1 MDGEQLIC
9 EWGRICAKVV
19 SYSGVDTAQVNAF
32 FSRLQPQA
40 MSEGFLMLTAD
51 NEFIRNWVE
60 THYVGLVKQALV
72 DLNGIE
78 YAVLV
83 EVDPSQLNPAGGMAA
98 MPPIASPPANA
109 EPSKEGTSANHAPQ
123 AARTECE
130 SSVQSSSETADS
142 LNHAVMSALEAARE
156 RAMRSAAAQMSA
168 EQVEAVAVPARVEQT
183 TPTAVV
189 EKPRRS
195 SAFTF
200 ENYVIGD
207 SNRVAYSMAVSV
219 AENPGGTRMNPLF
232 IYGQSGLGKTHLIR
246 AIENYI
252 ETNMPHLE
260 CVYVDAASFVNQYI
274 DAGAEHDRNKQSY
287 RNFQNKYEK
296 ADVMLLDDVQQLQ
309 GKKQTLDLFF
319 QIMNN
324 RIEKGYQVILSAD
337 RAPSNIDM
345 DQRYISRFNSGGTF
359 DIQPPEVETKLSI
372 IRNFMRDYEDMNPE
386 STASLSD
393 EVQNYIAENSSSN
406 IRELKSA
413 VTKVLASIEA
423 FENDVIGI
431 ADVRRLLEDHFSGGA
446 MKKTTIEDIQKAC
459 EEYYRVSHADIVG
472 PKRNRDISYAR
483 KMCMYL
489 SREML
494 DIPFAQVG
502 LAFGDRDHATVM
514 YAVNDVESRFTK
526 ERAVQEEVE
535 TIKKIIRNI

>member
-9 EWGRICAKVV
+9 EWGRICSKVV
-19 SYSGVDTAQVNAF
+19 SYDGVDTAQVNAF

-60 THYVGLVKQALV
+60 THYVSLVKQALS
-72 DLNGIE
+72 DLHGLE
-78 YAVLV
+78 HTVFV
-83 EVDPSQLNPAGGMAA
+83 EVDPSQSNPGGAQMPSMGVSAGTET
-98 MPPIASPPANA
+98 PKLEN
-109 EPSKEGTSANHAPQ
+109 SANHAAAAPLVNSAEPPQ
-123 AARTECE
+123 PATTTSNVANST
-130 SSVQSSSETADS
+130 
-142 LNHAVMSALEAARE
+142 VMSALEAARE
-156 RAMRSAAAQMSA
+156 RAMRSASAQISSEQSA
-168 EQVEAVAVPARVEQT
+168 SRAHPVVAEPSQPA
-183 TPTAVV
+183 PII

-252 ETNMPHLE
+252 EVNMPHLE
-260 CVYVDAASFVNQYI
+260 CVYVDAASFVNQYV
-274 DAGAEHDRNKQSY
+274 DAGAEQDRNKQSY
-287 RNFQNKYEK
+287 RNFQNKYEQ

-372 IRNFMRDYEDMNPE
+372 IRNFIRDYEDMNPE

-431 ADVRRLLEDHFSGGA
+431 PDVRRLLEDHFSGGA

-459 EEYYRVSHADIVG
+459 EEYYRVSHTDLVG
-472 PKRNRDISYAR
+472 PKRTRDISYAR

-502 LAFGDRDHATVM
+502 VAFGNRDHATVM
-514 YAVNDVESRFTK
+514 YAVNDVESRFSK
-526 ERAVQEEVE
+526 ERIVQEEVE